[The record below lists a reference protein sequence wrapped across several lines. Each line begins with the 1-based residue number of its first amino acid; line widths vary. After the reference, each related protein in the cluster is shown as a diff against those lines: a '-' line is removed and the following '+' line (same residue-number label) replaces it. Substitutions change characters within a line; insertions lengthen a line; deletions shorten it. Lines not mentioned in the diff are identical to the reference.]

1 MNLANRLTVS
11 RIGLTFVM
19 TFFLTFPSI
28 PFGKTMALIVFI
40 AASLTD
46 YWDGRIARQ
55 ANHVTSFGKFM
66 DPLADKILVCAAFV
80 SFAAIQQVVPA
91 WVVITIISR
100 DFVVT
105 GLRLVAAGAGTV
117 IPAGAIGKHKTGWQ
131 IGVIIV
137 INAGLAIETD
147 LLPRLL
153 PHLPPAPW
161 VAAFPKLFADYFRYV
176 TYALS
181 SLAAILTVVS
191 GVVYMWKN
199 RHLYINDM

>member
-1 MNLANRLTVS
+1 MNLANRLTLS

-28 PFGKTMALIVFI
+28 QFGKTMALIVFVV
-40 AASLTD
+40 ASLTD
-46 YWDGRIARQ
+46 YWDGRIARR
-55 ANHVTSFGKFM
+55 ANHVTSFGKLM
-66 DPLADKILVCAAFV
+66 DPLADKILICAAFV

-105 GLRLVAAGAGTV
+105 GLRLVAAGSGSV
-117 IPAGAIGKHKTGWQ
+117 IPAGALGKHKTGWQ

-137 INAGLAIETD
+137 ISAGLALESD
-147 LLPRLL
+147 LLPIL
-153 PHLPPAPW
+153 PATAW
-161 VAAFPKLFADYFRYV
+161 VVALRSHFPVYFRYV

-181 SLAAILTVVS
+181 SLAAVLTVVS
-191 GVVYMWKN
+191 GVVYLWKN